1 MAEKCRETKQ
11 KISKKDA
18 LFSSI
23 WKGSRSLIQK
33 VNQAVQEKRSY
44 NLYLQNSDPV
54 VGIAETT
61 DLKSRTGQ
69 EQTGVPQLRGG
80 GSYQGK
86 IYCLKLT
93 YIRVLRQKI
102 FKSGNL
108 DSNSHSLR
116 VKDNIKR
123 HLGPM
128 MTSQNVKEVRG
139 TAQAVQGKE
148 A

>member
-1 MAEKCRETKQ
+1 MAKKCRETKQ
-11 KISKKDA
+11 NIRKKDA

-23 WKGSRSLIQK
+23 WKGSGSIIQK

-44 NLYLQNSDPV
+44 NVYLQNSDPV

-61 DLKSRTGQ
+61 NLKSRTGQ

-86 IYCLKLT
+86 IYCLKLI

-108 DSNSHSLR
+108 DSNCHSLR

-139 TAQAVQGKE
+139 TAQAVQVKE

>member
-44 NLYLQNSDPV
+44 NVYLQNSDPV

-61 DLKSRTGQ
+61 DLKNRTGQ
-69 EQTGVPQLRGG
+69 KQTGAPSLEVVGHTRK
-80 GSYQGK
+80 K

-93 YIRVLRQKI
+93 YIRVLRQKV
-102 FKSGNL
+102 FKTGNL
-108 DSNSHSLR
+108 DSNCHSLR

-123 HLGPM
+123 HLDPM
-128 MTSQNVKEVRG
+128 TTSQNVK
-139 TAQAVQGKE
+139 
-148 A
+148 